1 MLDFAYLDKLAAY
14 LRSGDFAFDFEHA
27 AEERRLEMLD
37 FLEQL
42 MDLSE
47 LADATA
53 TKVIFK
59 DSYLGMLA
67 GVSDQNQRSPEGEA

>member
-1 MLDFAYLDKLAAY
+1 MLDFAYLDKLTAY

-59 DSYLGMLA
+59 DSYLGMLT
-67 GVSDQNQRSPEGEA
+67 GVSDQNQRSPEGEE

>member
-1 MLDFAYLDKLAAY
+1 MLNFAYLDKLAAY
-14 LRSGDFAFDFEHA
+14 LNSGDFAFDFEHA